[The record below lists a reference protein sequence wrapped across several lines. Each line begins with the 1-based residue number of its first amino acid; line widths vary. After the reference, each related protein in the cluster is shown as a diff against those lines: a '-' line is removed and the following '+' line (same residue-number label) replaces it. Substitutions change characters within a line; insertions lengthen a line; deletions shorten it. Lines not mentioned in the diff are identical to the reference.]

1 VALLVATACAPTA
14 RAATAS
20 DTAAQNAAIQRAF
33 EQRSAGAELTAT
45 GTDDRG
51 LSDEAGPSGPHE
63 RFIVRLPSG
72 MAVLIEQ
79 NLSIAPRVPVAVG
92 SAVTVHGQ
100 YVSNAEG
107 GLSHFTPSRPRPV
120 ARRRLRPLRREA
132 VRLSRAWCR
141 SIRVDGRGYARLV
154 RSRS

>member
-45 GTDDRG
+45 GTVDRV
-51 LSDEAGPSGPHE
+51 LSDESGPSGPHE

-72 MAVLIEQ
+72 MTVLIEP

-92 SAVTVHGQ
+92 SAVTVHGE

-107 GLSHFTPSRPRPV
+107 GLLHFTHHDPDRSHEGGYV
-120 ARRRLRPLRREA
+120 LYGGRRY
-132 VRLSRAWCR
+132 
-141 SIRVDGRGYARLV
+141 D
-154 RSRS
+154 